1 MKNRSLKTH
10 VLAALLGTLIGNCPA
25 NAADSTT
32 IITTHQTGEVFD
44 GRGGPKD
51 GIGDE
56 QFTCCSSFFGT
67 SYEHP
72 YPGVVMEG
80 QAMAYFDLPKL
91 NNIVSATFD
100 WSVQQTQGVGAPS
113 VTNVYAMLGDS
124 TLSLDDFNKGTF
136 LQSVSTSAYV
146 KGSILHIDLSS
157 IAQSLSGKSIGIR
170 LASGDSTGN
179 TFLSMATLGATM
191 TVQTSAVP
199 EPSSSALLLAG
210 FAIFMVS
217 RIRRT

>member
-1 MKNRSLKTH
+1 MKKRSFKTH
-10 VLAALLGTLIGNCPA
+10 VVAALLGTLIGNCHA
-25 NAADSTT
+25 NATDSTT

-44 GRGGPKD
+44 GRVGPKD

-56 QFTCCSSFFGT
+56 QFSCCSSFFGT
-67 SYEHP
+67 GYKHP
-72 YPGVVMEG
+72 YPGVVIEG
-80 QAMAYFDLPKL
+80 QAMAYFDLPEL
-91 NNIVSATFD
+91 NNIVSATFE
-100 WSVQQTQGVGAPS
+100 WSLKQTQGVGAPS

-146 KGSILHIDLSS
+146 KGSVLQIDLSS

-170 LASGDSTGN
+170 LTSGDITGN
-179 TFLSMATLGATM
+179 TFLSMDTLGAKI

-199 EPSSSALLLAG
+199 EPSSLALLLTG

-217 RIRRT
+217 RIRHT